1 MSQVSDPK
9 QPSSSFLMKAN
20 EHVKTRLDLVSIRRS
35 KIMIKNAT
43 ITSKKNHVVQKS
55 ITIIA

>member
-1 MSQVSDPK
+1 MSDPK

-20 EHVKTRLDLVSIRRS
+20 EYVKTRLDLVSIRRS

-55 ITIIA
+55 ISIIA